1 MRSRFWTAIQR
12 NAGSILFTAVALALV
27 LGGLG
32 IAKENWNWLRSGG
45 DSPTAV
51 SNGDT
56 LRNVAILIGVMVAFV
71 FGLWRAWL
79 QGRQANAGQDQAHA
93 AQAQVEASQVQVEAV
108 QRQAEVAQQGLL
120 NERYQRGAEML
131 SSSVLTAR
139 LGGIY
144 ALQRLAEEHTEQY
157 QVQILRLFC
166 AFVRDPDGDG
176 ATPTLR
182 TVNSEGVLR
191 HSLRQDVQAAVEGIS
206 SMLTAGV
213 SGDSETA
220 FYVDLRGARLNGIHL
235 EYGDLSG
242 VDLSYAEL
250 VRADL
255 ENTQLWGAQLRIV
268 QLQDSN
274 LRGTDLIHAT
284 IARVDLV
291 DVDMGD
297 ARLDRAHVFES
308 KLDGATFYGASLAGT
323 VFSNTPITQAQLDQ
337 ARINPD
343 NPPIFLDDAVDHS
356 TGKPLNWH
364 GEPIG

>member
-1 MRSRFWTAIQR
+1 MSTGHQKHWPRDSRVWF
-12 NAGSILFTAVALALV
+12 G
-27 LGGLG
+27 LGGLAL
-32 IAKENWNWLRSGG
+32 IAVCIGLAIFFWDWLHP
-45 DSPTAV
+45 DTPQAV
-51 SNGDT
+51 SRSET
-56 LRNVAILIGVMVAFV
+56 IRNLALIVGGLLAFV
-71 FGLWRAWL
+71 FAWWRAL
-79 QGRQANAGQDQAHA
+79 VAERQADA
-93 AQAQVEASQVQVEAV
+93 ARSQVET
-108 QRQAEVAQQGLL
+108 AQQSLL
-120 NERYQRGAEML
+120 NERYQQGAEML
-131 SSSVLTAR
+131 GNGVLPVR

-157 QVQILRLFC
+157 QILILRLFC
-166 AFVRDPDGDG
+166 AFVRGPDGDE
-176 ATPTLR
+176 ATPTRR
-182 TVNSEGVLR
+182 TVNSVGVLQ

-213 SGDSETA
+213 SGDGETA
-220 FYVDLRGARLNGIHL
+220 FCVNLRGARLNGIHL
-235 EYGDLSG
+235 DYGNLSG

-274 LRGTDLIHAT
+274 LRGTDLTHAT
-284 IARVDLV
+284 IVSADLV

-297 ARLDRAHVFES
+297 ARLDQAYVVES
-308 KLDGATFYGASLAGT
+308 KLDGAIFYGASLAGT
-323 VFSNTPITQAQLDQ
+323 VFSNTRITQAQLDQ

-343 NPPIFLDDAVDHS
+343 DPPVFLDDAVDHS